1 MFLIK
6 TVERALAP
14 SLAQLIVTASARR
27 NMPANESIQPCHD
40 KEGWLTKA
48 WLAWAWP
55 WLGALLSL
63 VVATTIALLVHRAVV
78 LAMTHAARRTSTT
91 TDDILLRRLSKPSRW
106 LLVIFVLSALQP
118 TLALPNSVI
127 AIWQQASGLLI
138 PALLGWLAT
147 GLLSAV
153 HDIVVIGTDITV
165 PNNLAARR
173 RRTRAG
179 ILHRIALFAVLLIT
193 FCMMLIS
200 IPSVRSIG
208 VTLIASAGL
217 AGLAVGAA
225 AQPALKNLIAGV
237 QMAFTE
243 PIRIDDVVIMDGEW
257 GRIEEIR
264 LTFVVVR
271 IWDDRRLIVPVSKFL
286 ENSFQNWTRETS
298 QLLGTAF
305 LQVDPT
311 ADVPRLRAHLEEVV
325 KANPRWDGRVCV
337 LQVTDTHFDHMELRC
352 LVSAGDAGL
361 AFDLRCDVREAMM
374 AFLTNEMPEALPR
387 RRNEVIGAVKQAPL
401 PAPPPATHP

>member
-1 MFLIK
+1 M
-6 TVERALAP
+6 
-14 SLAQLIVTASARR
+14 
-27 NMPANESIQPCHD
+27 
-40 KEGWLTKA
+40 TKA

-55 WLGALLSL
+55 WLAAVLSVVIATAL
-63 VVATTIALLVHRAVV
+63 ALLVHRVV
-78 LAMTHAARRTSTT
+78 LLAMTHAARRTATT
-91 TDDILLRRLSKPSRW
+91 TDDILLRRLNQPSRW
-106 LLVIFVLSALQP
+106 LLVTFVLSALQP
-118 TLALPNSVI
+118 TLALPNPI
-127 AIWQQASGLLI
+127 PTIWQQASGLLV

-147 GLLSAV
+147 GLLGAV
-153 HDIVVIGTDITV
+153 HDIVVIRTDITM

-225 AQPALKNLIAGV
+225 AQPALKNLIAGI

-298 QLLGTAF
+298 QLLGSAF

-311 ADVPRLRAHLEEVV
+311 ADVPRIRGHLEMVV

-337 LQVTDTHFDHMELRC
+337 LQVTDTHFDHIELRC
-352 LVSAGDAGL
+352 LVSAGDAAL

-374 AFLTNEMPEALPR
+374 AFLTKEMPEALPR
-387 RRNEVIGAVKQAPL
+387 RRNEVIA
-401 PAPPPATHP
+401 ATMQ